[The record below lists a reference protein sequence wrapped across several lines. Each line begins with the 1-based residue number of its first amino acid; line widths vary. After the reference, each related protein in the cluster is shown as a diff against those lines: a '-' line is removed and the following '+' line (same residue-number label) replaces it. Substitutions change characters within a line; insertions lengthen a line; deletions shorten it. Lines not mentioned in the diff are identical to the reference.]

1 MIGEHSINGAIVNM
15 SKVNA
20 NICECILRIAAENK
34 RESASIKLIMSTKF
48 REKILSISWKL
59 SLGTVD
65 N

>member
-48 REKILSISWKL
+48 REKNTEYILKTEFRY
-59 SLGTVD
+59 GR
-65 N
+65 